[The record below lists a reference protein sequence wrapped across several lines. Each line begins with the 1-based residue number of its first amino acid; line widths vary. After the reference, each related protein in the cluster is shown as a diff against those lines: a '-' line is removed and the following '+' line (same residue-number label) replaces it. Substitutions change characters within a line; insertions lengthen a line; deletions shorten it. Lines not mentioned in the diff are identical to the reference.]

1 MQGNRSSDT
10 TPERAVRSALHR
22 RGVRFRKNARP
33 VAALRCSADVVFS
46 RSRVAVFIDGCYWHG
61 CPIHGTSPSTNA
73 AYWRAKL
80 DANVARDRRND
91 SELAALGWTVLRFW
105 EHEDPESVA
114 DQIAAAVVSHRE
126 AVNLP

>member
-1 MQGNRSSDT
+1 
-10 TPERAVRSALHR
+10 
-22 RGVRFRKNARP
+22 
-33 VAALRCSADVVFS
+33 VFS

-114 DQIAAAVVSHRE
+114 DQIAAAVVSHRD